1 MQQTRM
7 LDVDAPARLGDGL
20 HVLGTSVGWMPL
32 HDSAWIA
39 VTGEDRVRWLNG
51 MVTNSVQALQPG
63 EGAYSF
69 LLNAQGRI
77 QGDCTVWAEQE
88 RLLLQTD
95 KAQAETLITLLDKF
109 IIMDDVELTPLVRS
123 GYALAGPAAAAVL
136 EGLGLPVP
144 SQDLRT
150 AEGHLAAPADAQE
163 HLSAADTAVTVL
175 RAYSPVVPRY
185 EVWCAD
191 ARTGNDFEAL
201 LSSEAETSAA
211 SFELLRVLEE
221 RPVFGADLKDR
232 DLPQETAQMRAL
244 HFNKGCYLGQ
254 EIVER
259 IRSRGQVH
267 RTFAAFRL
275 LGTKP
280 SNGTELKV
288 DGKPVG
294 ALTTVAS
301 EVIDGDQLALG
312 FVRREVLERGQPLLY
327 DGGTA
332 EARGR
337 SVASNV

>member
-1 MQQTRM
+1 MQGTQE
-7 LDVDAPARLGDGL
+7 LDVDATARLTDGL
-20 HVLGTSVGWMPL
+20 HTLRTAVGWMQL
-32 HDSAWIA
+32 ESSAWIA

-51 MVTNSVQALQPG
+51 MVTYSLQDLQPG
-63 EGAYSF
+63 DGAYAF

-77 QGDCTVWAEQE
+77 QGDCIIWAGVD

-95 KAQAETLITLLDKF
+95 QAQVEVLTALLNRF
-109 IIMDDVELTPLVRS
+109 IIMDDVELTPLQRT

-136 EGLGLPVP
+136 DGLKVPVP
-144 SQDLRT
+144 AQDLHFI
-150 AEGHLAAPADAQE
+150 EGKLNASPEAHG
-163 HLSAADTAVTVL
+163 SGTAVSVL
-175 RAYSPVVPRY
+175 RSYSPVVARY
-185 EVWCAD
+185 EVWCDDHETAD
-191 ARTGNDFEAL
+191 ALEAL
-201 LSSEAETSAA
+201 LASEAQTPEA
-211 SFELLRVLEE
+211 SFDLLRVLEE
-221 RPVFGADLKDR
+221 RPLFGTDIKDR

-275 LGTKP
+275 LGSAP
-280 SNGTELKV
+280 AGGAELTA

-294 ALTTVAS
+294 TLTTVAAQP
-301 EVIDGDQLALG
+301 INGDQLALG
-312 FVRREVLERGQPLLY
+312 FVRREALERGQPLQY

-337 SVASNV
+337 